1 MYMRKLSYLL
11 TFLSFFLF
19 AGCASATTYYIDHG
33 SGSDANN
40 GTSKTTP
47 WMHAPGMLGC
57 TAICASTTP
66 NQGDS
71 FILKGGVTWPNAV
84 FPDHWVWSGTSGSPI
99 YVGVDK
105 SWYAGAAWVRPIF
118 DAGGVA
124 MSYNSFFQ
132 AQSISHVQFDNI
144 EMKGLNWSSNSGV
157 SCVVGSGSTY
167 LTVTNLYIHGWTH
180 TGSATLDEFACIKGD
195 TNPPFALGDTADHI
209 VFDGTDST
217 NGGDSG
223 AFTYAWPT
231 VTNSVIHDVTNGILM
246 NGQGE
251 VGNNAVY
258 NIHQSFDATEH
269 ENAIEAI
276 GGNGIYYIHDNVIS
290 GSVYGENMMIGNTG
304 ETDYIWNNV
313 IASAS
318 GNPIHFPQSTGKSN
332 MNMYA
337 WNNTIV
343 PASGSPCFLWV
354 SGFGG
359 SWNTVDIR
367 NNQCI
372 TTSGSIASSGFTVT
386 TLIVSNNAMMTPAQA
401 SAAGYLS
408 NQTYKF
414 SPTTSNCLGLSICT
428 LLVGTNLS
436 AFATGPLAGLQNDT
450 SYACT
455 QQTVGGV
462 VQSVCPSKTT
472 YARANTWEV
481 GAYHFG
487 GTAASTPPPPPTN
500 IIAIVK

>member
-99 YVGVDK
+99 YIGVDK

-132 AQSISHVQFDNI
+132 AQSISHVQFD
-144 EMKGLNWSSNSGV
+144 
-157 SCVVGSGSTY
+157 
-167 LTVTNLYIHGWTH
+167 
-180 TGSATLDEFACIKGD
+180 
-195 TNPPFALGDTADHI
+195 
-209 VFDGTDST
+209 
-217 NGGDSG
+217 
-223 AFTYAWPT
+223 
-231 VTNSVIHDVTNGILM
+231 
-246 NGQGE
+246 
-251 VGNNAVY
+251 

-372 TTSGSIASSGFTVT
+372 ATSGSIASSGFTVP
-386 TLIVSNNAMMTPAQA
+386 TLIVGNNAMLT
-401 SAAGYLS
+401 
-408 NQTYKF
+408 
-414 SPTTSNCLGLSICT
+414 
-428 LLVGTNLS
+428 
-436 AFATGPLAGLQNDT
+436 
-450 SYACT
+450 
-455 QQTVGGV
+455 
-462 VQSVCPSKTT
+462 
-472 YARANTWEV
+472 R
-481 GAYHFG
+481 
-487 GTAASTPPPPPTN
+487 
-500 IIAIVK
+500 